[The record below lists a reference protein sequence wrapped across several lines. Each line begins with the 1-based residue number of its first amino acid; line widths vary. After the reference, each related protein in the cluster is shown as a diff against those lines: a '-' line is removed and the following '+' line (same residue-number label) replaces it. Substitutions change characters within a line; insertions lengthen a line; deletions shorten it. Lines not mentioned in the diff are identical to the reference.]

1 MRNFLTIKEDFIKYK
16 WYLITGFAVLVLV
29 DVLQLIIPRILKYAI
44 DSLVGGNA
52 QHGLLLKY
60 ALYIV
65 LIALTIGVFRF
76 FWRYFIAG
84 TARRIER
91 NLRLRLF
98 SHLENLGMRFYSN
111 TKVGDLMAHA
121 TNDVDAVRRTVGM
134 GIIIGTDILV
144 LGSLSIVFMV
154 LINLKLTLIALI
166 PFPLL
171 IFIVLRFGKLIHK
184 RFEEVQAGFS
194 NLSSCVEESVRGI
207 RVVRGYNQEQGEI
220 KKFLTISRDYIK
232 RNINLIKVWG
242 FFFPIIF
249 FFANLSIWI
258 ILRYGGVGVIT
269 ATISMGDFV
278 AFQSYLMIL
287 VWPMIAIGW
296 VVNIIQRGSASMG
309 RINKLL
315 ETPPE
320 IKDTGKAKIKKIRG
334 IVDIKGVYFSYNG
347 RPIIK
352 NISLHAEPGKKIGIV
367 GGIGSG
373 KSTLVTLIARL
384 YEVERGDI
392 MLDSM
397 PIKEIPLE
405 TLRRSIG
412 FVPQDVFLFSDTIR
426 ENIRFG
432 NPYAADDEIVEAVR
446 LCGLSNEI
454 EKFPNGLDTVVG
466 ERGIALSGGERQ
478 RVTLTRSI
486 IKKPS
491 ILILDDALSSVDTEK
506 EAEIIYNLSEF
517 LKERTTFVVSH
528 RLKSLIDADEIIVL
542 RDGEIIEKGIHQ
554 ELIRMNG
561 FYANLF
567 RLQQLEEVL

>member
-52 QHGLLLKY
+52 QPGMLLRY
-60 ALYIV
+60 ALYII
-65 LIALTIGVFRF
+65 LIALGMGICRF
-76 FWRYFIAG
+76 FWRYCIGG

-98 SHLENLGMRFYSN
+98 SHLENLGMKFHSN
-111 TKVGDLMAHA
+111 TRVGDLMAHA

-296 VVNIIQRGSASMG
+296 VVNIVQRGSASMG

-315 ETPPE
+315 ETPLE

-334 IVDIKGVYFSYNG
+334 VVDIKSVYFSYNG

-373 KSTLVTLIARL
+373 KSTLVALIARL

-412 FVPQDVFLFSDTIR
+412 FVPQDVFLFSDTIK

-432 NPYAADDEIVEAVR
+432 NPYATGDEIVEAVR
-446 LCGLSNEI
+446 LCGLSDEI

-466 ERGIALSGGERQ
+466 ERGIALSGGQRQ

-506 EAEIIYNLSEF
+506 EAEIIDNLSDF
-517 LKERTTFVVSH
+517 LKERTTFIVSH

-542 RDGEIIEKGIHQ
+542 QDGEIIERGIHQ
-554 ELIRMNG
+554 ELIKMNG

>member
-1 MRNFLTIKEDFIKYK
+1 MRNFRTIKEDFIKYK

-232 RNINLIKVWG
+232 RNVNLIKVWG
-242 FFFPIIF
+242 FFFPIMF

-432 NPYAADDEIVEAVR
+432 NTYATDDEIVEAVR
-446 LCGLSNEI
+446 LCGLSDEI

-466 ERGIALSGGERQ
+466 ERGIALSGGQRQ

-506 EAEIIYNLSEF
+506 EAEIIDNLSEF

>member
-1 MRNFLTIKEDFIKYK
+1 MRNFRTIKEDFIKYK

-232 RNINLIKVWG
+232 RNVNLIKVWG
-242 FFFPIIF
+242 FFFPIMF

-432 NPYAADDEIVEAVR
+432 NTYATDDEIVEAVR
-446 LCGLSNEI
+446 LCGLSDEI

-466 ERGIALSGGERQ
+466 ERGIALSGGQRQ

-506 EAEIIYNLSEF
+506 EAEIIDNLSEF
-517 LKERTTFVVSH
+517 LKERTTFIVSH

-542 RDGEIIEKGIHQ
+542 QDGEIIERGIHQ
-554 ELIRMNG
+554 KLIKMNG

>member
-16 WYLITGFAVLVLV
+16 RYLITGFAVLVLV

-412 FVPQDVFLFSDTIR
+412 FVPQDVFLFSDTIK

>member
-1 MRNFLTIKEDFIKYK
+1 MRNFRTIKEDFIKYK

-296 VVNIIQRGSASMG
+296 VVNMVQRGSASMG

-432 NPYAADDEIVEAVR
+432 NTYATDDEIVEAVR
-446 LCGLSNEI
+446 LCGLSDEI

-466 ERGIALSGGERQ
+466 ERGIALSGGQRQ

-506 EAEIIYNLSEF
+506 EAEIIDNLSEF
-517 LKERTTFVVSH
+517 LKERTTFIVSH

-542 RDGEIIEKGIHQ
+542 QDGEIIERGIHQ
-554 ELIRMNG
+554 KLIKMNG

>member
-1 MRNFLTIKEDFIKYK
+1 MRNFRTIKEDFIKYK

-98 SHLENLGMRFYSN
+98 SHLENLGMKFHSN
-111 TKVGDLMAHA
+111 TRVGDLMAHA
-121 TNDVDAVRRTVGM
+121 TNDVEAVRRTVGI

-296 VVNIIQRGSASMG
+296 VVNMVQRGSASMG

-432 NPYAADDEIVEAVR
+432 NTYATDDEIVEAVR
-446 LCGLSNEI
+446 LCGLSDEI

-466 ERGIALSGGERQ
+466 ERGIALSGGQRQ

-506 EAEIIYNLSEF
+506 EAEIIDNLSEF

>member
-1 MRNFLTIKEDFIKYK
+1 MRNFRTIKEDFIKYK

-296 VVNIIQRGSASMG
+296 VVNMVQRGSASMG

-432 NPYAADDEIVEAVR
+432 NTYATDDEIVEAVR
-446 LCGLSNEI
+446 LCGLSDEI

-466 ERGIALSGGERQ
+466 ERGIALSGGQRQ

-506 EAEIIYNLSEF
+506 EAEIIDNLSEF

>member
-1 MRNFLTIKEDFIKYK
+1 MRNFRTIKEDFIKYK

-232 RNINLIKVWG
+232 RNVNLIKVWG
-242 FFFPIIF
+242 FFFPIMF

-296 VVNIIQRGSASMG
+296 VVNMVQRGSASMG

-432 NPYAADDEIVEAVR
+432 NTYATDDEIVEAVR
-446 LCGLSNEI
+446 LCGLSDEI

-466 ERGIALSGGERQ
+466 ERGIALSGGQRQ

-506 EAEIIYNLSEF
+506 EAEIIDNLSEF

>member
-1 MRNFLTIKEDFIKYK
+1 MRNFLTIKEDLLKYK
-16 WYLITGFAVLVLV
+16 WYLIVGFGALVVV
-29 DVLQLIIPRILKYAI
+29 DILQLIIPRILKYAI

-65 LIALTIGVFRF
+65 LIALTIGIFRF

-98 SHLENLGMRFYSN
+98 SHLENLGMKFHSN
-111 TKVGDLMAHA
+111 TRVGDLMAHA
-121 TNDVDAVRRTVGM
+121 TNDVEAVRRTVGM

-171 IFIVLRFGKLIHK
+171 IFVVLKFGKLIHK

-207 RVVRGYNQEQGEI
+207 RVVRGYNQERGEI

-296 VVNIIQRGSASMG
+296 VVNMVQRGSASMG
-309 RINKLL
+309 RINKLF
-315 ETPPE
+315 ETPLE

-334 IVDIKGVYFSYNG
+334 VVDIKSVYFSYNG

-432 NPYAADDEIVEAVR
+432 NPYATGDEIVEAVR
-446 LCGLSNEI
+446 LCGLSDEI

-466 ERGIALSGGERQ
+466 ERGIALSGGQRQ

-506 EAEIIYNLSEF
+506 EAEIIDNLSDF
-517 LKERTTFVVSH
+517 LKERTTFIVSH

-542 RDGEIIEKGIHQ
+542 QDGKIIERGIHQ
-554 ELIRMNG
+554 ELIKMNG